1 MYIIYDWITTMGY
14 SKHELGTTNMLYS
27 PIKKIG
33 ILHLVCYTAVFS
45 VVTQRSSPQRAL
57 CDDTKNGCVADYITP
72 LPRHNGHLSTTATF
86 FCPQGGRCG
95 EVPLYKWKRQKF
107 KEMFVSGS
115 LNPAKRQPI
124 SGLLLNIPRED
135 DPHAVSTAGNRR
147 V

>member
-45 VVTQRSSPQRAL
+45 VVTQRSSPQRAM

-124 SGLLLNIPRED
+124 SGLLL
-135 DPHAVSTAGNRR
+135 TAWKLKFDSILF
-147 V
+147 

>member
-45 VVTQRSSPQRAL
+45 VVTQRSSPQRAF
-57 CDDTKNGCVADYITP
+57 TP